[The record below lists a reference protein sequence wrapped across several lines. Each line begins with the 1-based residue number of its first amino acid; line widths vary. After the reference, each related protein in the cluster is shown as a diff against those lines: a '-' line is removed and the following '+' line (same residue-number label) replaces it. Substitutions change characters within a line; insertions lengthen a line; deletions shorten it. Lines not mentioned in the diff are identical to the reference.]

1 MDIRGKQPSTW
12 DAYEGVSRTSVDSD
26 TESHVQWDELERR
39 PSGASN
45 AGTGR
50 WSGTVGELRRRR
62 SSIGQ
67 QFGALGDAG
76 GVNSINN
83 FARSWQRA
91 AGFFEI
97 TPVRPSIPTPIADQR
112 SALRN
117 ALQNE
122 GRRASDNAVADEEQG
137 ATERMPLLPGAVEN
151 RLRERGSSI
160 FQIEPSLSSPF
171 GASYGTQYGSLA
183 SRVNE
188 SSMRHAGRLFTEQQ
202 LKGVA
207 EPEQEREPL
216 LVKQVEEDGH
226 IINVV
231 VGQSTLPQTIFN
243 SVNVLVGVG
252 LLTLPLA
259 FKYSGWLIGMVFLL
273 WSAIVTGY
281 TAKLLAK
288 CLDVDGSLITFADLA
303 YVSYGTKARVAVSI
317 LFSLEL
323 LAACVALVVLFA
335 DSMDALIPGWDVFQ
349 WKIVCGLIL
358 IPLSF
363 LPLRFLSFTSI
374 LGVMSC
380 FGITAAIWIDG
391 LVKPDAPG
399 SIRQPTTQYLFPENW
414 MTIPLSI
421 GLLMSP
427 WGGHSVFPNIYR
439 DMRHPYKYRK
449 AVNVTYG
456 FTYLIDVG
464 MACAGI
470 LMFGDNVREEVTS
483 NIFLTA
489 GFPKGISVFIAI
501 CIAIIP
507 LTKIPL
513 NARPIVSTLEVLFGL
528 DTRSLAMSTS
538 MDGMSGLT
546 RGILKVSQGLSR
558 PFHKLLVPP
567 TILCGGSVFPQINT
581 MSPSITYLIVVG
593 LAFLATS
600 ECAFDA
606 LVNLIAS
613 SNLTRTALVSDDES
627 HGLVLVADND
637 LWTLAVAR
645 GAKLLQGMKASDTEA
660 ATLYGLGTTAE
671 SPFDGDLIDE
681 LREWGYNDDNDAL
694 AKQADPECNFDSR
707 DGHMLA
713 KAFRELKIGTKSKN
727 KGGPNQCF
735 LIEHFDGP
743 AVKKGDGGQLPA
755 KTDQRYDVCGKEYKV
770 TNAEHSIGANAESG
784 ALYVMQISSAAKAAR
799 QLWKRA
805 PLVEELPAIR
815 SVSDIAWAFWNR
827 VHQDG
832 GLDNIKYL
840 FFMMIINKETNQ
852 YVKRALDTL
861 SPPKEEADGWAGN
874 DFAMDTDEGKALLGS
889 PVGRWAGYFL
899 LQHKRQ
905 LGGNKYISKVRV
917 FKSEKEGSS
926 PYFLFYVEGPAA
938 MAEKREERNEPEIQN
953 RNEEP
958 KIVGRSVDGKHIIR
972 EHVVRA
978 RL

>member
-97 TPVRPSIPTPIADQR
+97 TPR

-546 RGILKVSQGLSR
+546 RGILKVSVACFSICIIL
-558 PFHKLLVPP
+558 PLMFHLKL
-567 TILCGGSVFPQINT
+567 F
-581 MSPSITYLIVVG
+581 
-593 LAFLATS
+593 
-600 ECAFDA
+600 
-606 LVNLIAS
+606 
-613 SNLTRTALVSDDES
+613 
-627 HGLVLVADND
+627 
-637 LWTLAVAR
+637 
-645 GAKLLQGMKASDTEA
+645 
-660 ATLYGLGTTAE
+660 
-671 SPFDGDLIDE
+671 
-681 LREWGYNDDNDAL
+681 
-694 AKQADPECNFDSR
+694 
-707 DGHMLA
+707 
-713 KAFRELKIGTKSKN
+713 
-727 KGGPNQCF
+727 
-735 LIEHFDGP
+735 
-743 AVKKGDGGQLPA
+743 
-755 KTDQRYDVCGKEYKV
+755 GKE
-770 TNAEHSIGANAESG
+770 ISG
-784 ALYVMQISSAAKAAR
+784 QEKLMNYV
-799 QLWKRA
+799 L
-805 PLVEELPAIR
+805 
-815 SVSDIAWAFWNR
+815 
-827 VHQDG
+827 
-832 GLDNIKYL
+832 
-840 FFMMIINKETNQ
+840 II
-852 YVKRALDTL
+852 
-861 SPPKEEADGWAGN
+861 
-874 DFAMDTDEGKALLGS
+874 
-889 PVGRWAGYFL
+889 
-899 LQHKRQ
+899 
-905 LGGNKYISKVRV
+905 I
-917 FKSEKEGSS
+917 
-926 PYFLFYVEGPAA
+926 
-938 MAEKREERNEPEIQN
+938 
-953 RNEEP
+953 
-958 KIVGRSVDGKHIIR
+958 
-972 EHVVRA
+972 
-978 RL
+978 